1 MKHARGTDMRLD
13 MIGIVTA
20 DIQKSLAFYRR
31 LGLEIPVVPDDENHV
46 EITLENGLRFAWD
59 ALEMMKSFDP
69 HITLQPHSVGAFLCS
84 SPSEVDAKYA
94 GLTHAGYESHLAPWD
109 AFWGQRYATVR
120 DPDGNTVDLFA
131 PLEQKD

>member
-1 MKHARGTDMRLD
+1 MKPKLD

-20 DIQKSLAFYRR
+20 DIQKSLAFYRH
-31 LGLEIPVVPDDENHV
+31 LGLEIPDVPDSEDHV

-59 ALEMMKSFDP
+59 KLEMVKSFDP
-69 HITLQPHSVGAFLCS
+69 HAALQPHSVGAFLCAN
-84 SPSEVDAKYA
+84 PAEVDAKYA
-94 GLTHAGYESHLAPWD
+94 QLTGAGYESHLAPWD

-131 PLEQKD
+131 PLEQQG

>member
-1 MKHARGTDMRLD
+1 MKLD

-20 DIQKSLAFYRR
+20 DIQKSLAFYRQ
-31 LGLEIPVVPDDENHV
+31 LGLEIPSVPDDENHV

-59 ALEMMKSFDP
+59 ALEMMKTFDP
-69 HITLQPHSVGAFLCS
+69 HITLQPHSVGAFLCG
-84 SPSEVDAKYA
+84 SPGEVDTKYA
-94 GLTHAGYESHLAPWD
+94 ELTRAGYESHLAPWD

-131 PLEQKD
+131 PLKEKA

>member
-1 MKHARGTDMRLD
+1 MILKLD

-20 DIQKSLAFYRR
+20 DIQKSLAFYRH
-31 LGLEIPVVPDDENHV
+31 LGLEIPTVPDSEDHV

-59 ALEMMKSFDP
+59 KLEMMKSFDP
-69 HITLQPHSVGAFLCS
+69 HAALQPHSVGAFLCS

-94 GLTHAGYESHLAPWD
+94 ELTQAGYESHLAPWD

-131 PLEQKD
+131 PLEQKG